1 MRLTALQCRQHAE
14 ECVEMA
20 EFAGREQVTVLR
32 RMAET
37 WLQIA
42 EELIV
47 QERHLRDDQN
57 APSSNN
63 LQ

>member
-1 MRLTALQCRQHAE
+1 
-14 ECVEMA
+14 MA
-20 EFAGREQVTVLR
+20 EFAGREQVAVLR

-42 EELIV
+42 EGLII
-47 QERHLRDDQN
+47 QERHLQGDQN

>member
-14 ECVEMA
+14 ECLAMA
-20 EFAGREQVTVLR
+20 EFAGREQVAVLR

-42 EELIV
+42 EGLII
-47 QERHLRDDQN
+47 QERHLQGDQN